1 MAPDTSSSPVHPH
14 VALLLKIQKVDQE
27 IASLRRDLD
36 SLPEEQARRQRRLD
50 ALIEAR
56 DLVRH
61 ELQQAELSSRSLDNA
76 IREADQQIAKIQ
88 EQLTQI
94 KNNAEYQALLFRIES
109 IKDERDKKQEQGLT
123 LLDSIEALKGR
134 LTEEQAKVDEEQAVF
149 DEFVAEAEKL
159 KAEREEQVA
168 KVAEKK
174 GTMEEEV
181 PPDVLDLYKR
191 LFESRQSLAV
201 AAVEGQICQGC
212 FTQVTMNDLAKL
224 MGGSQVIRCGS
235 CQRILYLP

>member
-36 SLPEEQARRQRRLD
+36 SLPDEQARRQRRLD
-50 ALIEAR
+50 ALVEAR
-56 DLVRH
+56 DLVQH
-61 ELQQAELSSRSLDNA
+61 QLQQAELSSRSLDTS
-76 IREADQQIAKIQ
+76 IRESDQQINKIQ

-109 IKDERDKKQEQGLT
+109 LKEERDKRQEEGLEVLETIET
-123 LLDSIEALKGR
+123 LKAR
-134 LTEEQAKVDEEQAVF
+134 LAEEQTKVDEEQAVF
-149 DEFVAEAEKL
+149 EEFLSESAKL

-168 KVAEKK
+168 SVAVKK

-191 LFESRQSLAV
+191 LFDSRQSLAV
-201 AAVEGQICQGC
+201 CPVEGQICQGC
-212 FTQVTMNDLAKL
+212 YTQVTMNDLAKL
-224 MGGSQVIRCGS
+224 MGGTQVIRCGS